1 MGDLNHGAHHIDPY
15 WNPFNKVDDVKSQ
28 VTAEFDEYSR
38 YVSIAEAKRVRIQ
51 IKKSLKRSAEIYNP
65 YSKGFAEHHGRV
77 ASELPPQP
85 FRLADKYWER
95 PPLHERLARE
105 RITWR
110 DVDIIQH
117 FIADNGY
124 ILPRRTTM
132 LSRSKQK
139 DLVNAVKRAQSMSLI
154 PIGWRPNDYQAM
166 PLTDPLQWMADRL
179 IDRVIEHRDRRS
191 EAMIRVMMERH
202 QELNFGRFLK
212 HVARRAEREPDGAHF
227 EGFVEKFTYAN
238 GAQVPTDTPA
248 VAAATAAHLAAKGTP
263 ILQDVAVAPVAHVGY
278 AGYGGWPYAHY
289 IGKREADSDADI
301 LIPGRAPITSVGAFT
316 TYANGAVVPTDT
328 PAVAAATSAHL
339 AARGTPAHHTG
350 YVAHIGYAGYPYA
363 GHFIGK
369 REAESEADPA
379 IYIAGRAPVI
389 SVGGLTTYANGA
401 QVPTDTP
408 AVAAATAAH
417 L

>member
-1 MGDLNHGAHHIDPY
+1 MLSPRHAACTWHGFSARCASSSSKSKIGDGRSEKDARLLLDTKVSSSGSPDALFQDCINAVRQQRARLELDPIYKNVETEAITKLKQDELELTRKVFARVDPTRDVTSDLNHGAHHIDPY

-65 YSKGFAEHHGRV
+65 YSKGFAEHHGRG
-77 ASELPPQP
+77 ASELPPKP

-139 DLVNAVKRAQSMSLI
+139 DLVNAVKRAQTMSLI

-227 EGFVEKFTYAN
+227 EGFVEKSEE
-238 GAQVPTDTPA
+238 GSE
-248 VAAATAAHLAAKGTP
+248 
-263 ILQDVAVAPVAHVGY
+263 
-278 AGYGGWPYAHY
+278 GGSP
-289 IGKREADSDADI
+289 
-301 LIPGRAPITSVGAFT
+301 PRA
-316 TYANGAVVPTDT
+316 
-328 PAVAAATSAHL
+328 
-339 AARGTPAHHTG
+339 R
-350 YVAHIGYAGYPYA
+350 
-363 GHFIGK
+363 
-369 REAESEADPA
+369 
-379 IYIAGRAPVI
+379 
-389 SVGGLTTYANGA
+389 
-401 QVPTDTP
+401 
-408 AVAAATAAH
+408 
-417 L
+417 